1 MKYEVVFNLFFL
13 VLLVYFYLINSN
25 VNGNL
30 EEIKLFLVLFKNK
43 LMLCL
48 FVLRLIGICLL

>member
-25 VNGNL
+25 VNENL

-48 FVLRLIGICLL
+48 FVL